1 MSEPITT
8 MGRRIQISALLILL
22 GLLVE
27 AASFLW
33 ASPLAFFLFAIV
45 SGGLTL
51 LGICFFLL
59 SLVRPDVVKQ

>member
-33 ASPLAFFLFAIV
+33 ASPLAFFLFLIGG
-45 SGGLTL
+45 GGLTV
-51 LGICFFLL
+51 LGIGFFLL